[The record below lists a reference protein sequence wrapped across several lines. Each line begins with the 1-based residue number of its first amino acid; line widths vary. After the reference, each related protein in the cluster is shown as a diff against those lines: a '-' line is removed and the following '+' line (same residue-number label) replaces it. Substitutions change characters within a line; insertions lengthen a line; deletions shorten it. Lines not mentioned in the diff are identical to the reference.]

1 MPTFTTSFTSR
12 DYTAIFEWLLNIL
25 REECPEITD
34 YNYSEPAQAL
44 VRLIA
49 RATDSMS
56 LYVDEAFAESFI
68 HSAKFKQSLI
78 DIARSVDLLP
88 KLPNAAVATV
98 RLTRKGIY
106 IGNVGE
112 TGVISIPAG
121 ARVYKADGTGYV
133 ITTDVTMQV
142 SDAYKDIT
150 VVQGERITRTL
161 TISDFTLDQKT
172 GRYYYNMGSGVA
184 ANSVTFV
191 ENSLISWEEVESLY
205 RSFSDDEHFALEV
218 YADLYNGISDTVFFT
233 IGNDTVG
240 KSLVSGTSY
249 ELSYIKCDGAA
260 GNTGSGTITI
270 IDETYNYLV
279 TIANTTS
286 ATGGAGVE
294 NIEDFRARIPRVVRT
309 QRRAVTKEDYE
320 ALVLSIPG
328 VKRCE
333 CIDRNDV
340 DRWPHLYVVIY
351 VVPEGGGA
359 MSTTLYNTIMAQLTS
374 IACLGGWE
382 GRYILLDAEE
392 VPVDIICSIGIN
404 YGYSSEAVISSVT
417 TAINSYFHVDNNDVH
432 MVFSLGSLHTTIMAV
447 TGVSWVEFNDAVV
460 NVYPDHGQITTV
472 GTITITVAT

>member
-1 MPTFTTSFTSR
+1 MPSLVTNFTSR
-12 DYTAIFEWLLNIL
+12 DFSSIYEWLISIL
-25 REECPEITD
+25 RTECPEYTD
-34 YNYSEPAQAL
+34 LNASDSGISII
-44 VRLIA
+44 RLIS

-98 RLTRKGIY
+98 RLTRKGAL
-106 IGNVGE
+106 IGNVGN
-112 TGVISIPAG
+112 TGVISIPAD
-121 ARVYKADGTGYV
+121 ARFYKVDGTGYLLN
-133 ITTDVTMQV
+133 TATTMQV
-142 SDAYKDIT
+142 SDAYKDVIVT
-150 VVQGERITRTL
+150 QGERITRTL

-184 ANSVTFV
+184 ADSVTFV
-191 ENSLISWEEVESLY
+191 ENSLITWEEVESFY

-218 YADLYNGISDTVFFT
+218 YADLYNGIADTVFFT
-233 IGNDTVG
+233 IGNGTVG

-249 ELSYIKCDGAA
+249 VLSYIKCDGAS
-260 GNTGSGTITI
+260 GNTGSGTITSI
-270 IDETYNYLV
+270 EGEYDVLV
-279 TIANTTS
+279 TVTNTTS

-294 NIEDFRARIPRVVRT
+294 SIEDFRLRIPKVVRT

-320 ALVLSIPG
+320 ALVLSISG

-351 VVPEGGGA
+351 VVPEGGGE
-359 MSTTLYNTIMAQLTS
+359 MSSTLYDTIMAQLTS
-374 IACLGGWE
+374 IACLGGWS

-392 VPVDIICSIGIN
+392 VPVDITCSIGVN

-447 TGVSWVEFNDAVV
+447 TGVSWVEFDDSVV